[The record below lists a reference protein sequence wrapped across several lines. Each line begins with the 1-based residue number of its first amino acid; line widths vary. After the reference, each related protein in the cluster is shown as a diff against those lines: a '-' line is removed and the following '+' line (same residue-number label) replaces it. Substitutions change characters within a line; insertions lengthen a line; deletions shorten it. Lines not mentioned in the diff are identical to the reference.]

1 MATYTIKYGDTLSGI
16 ASQSGKSIQE
26 LMRLNPSI
34 TDPNKIQAGRTLN
47 VGDNA
52 PAPAPTPAPT
62 STSQKQTIAQV
73 AKVTVPNYVEDPT
86 SKKIGQSLKDQA
98 TSKVNEEAIR
108 AATRARIQG
117 QIDAINA
124 AVADQIANFRNTTG
138 KNRQGQSYALA
149 AAGGRIGSATGE
161 AEFRT
166 TEDYNNQEEN
176 TYRNEGNVKISSL
189 LGAATRDAQAEI
201 EAKRAAIKEGADKY
215 FEFLETQGQRK
226 KDQVTSFL
234 RNMLALGVDPNEID
248 DKDFEKLEDQYGF
261 SKEQISTL
269 FSDIKTQKAAQEQE
283 SEMSAADLEKKKI
296 DIEKTK
302 TEMNQF
308 DLSEG
313 EARYVYDPET
323 GTAKLV
329 AARAKTYAPG
339 SSGGGSSS
347 GTTLAYDDENYTLDA
362 IRKSKGGRV
371 MTQGEL
377 KPITDIQTIVS
388 QADTL
393 TSLINTIDTGPIVG
407 IIKSNNPYDT
417 KAQQMKAAITAIV
430 PKLARGVYGEVGV
443 LTDADI
449 ENYSRTIANLRST
462 TDVNKAVMA
471 MTLDIATRSLAS
483 QLNSMAAGQRD
494 VSRFE
499 SIYTGLNAKATS
511 LKSELGYGSS
521 PSAET
526 TSFTSKSGKT
536 YNLPN

>member
-1 MATYTIKYGDTLSGI
+1 MASYTIQYGDTLSGI
-16 ASQSGKSIQE
+16 ASKTGKSIQE
-26 LMRLNPSI
+26 LMALNPSI
-34 TDPNKIQAGRTLN
+34 TDPNKIYAGRSLN
-47 VGDNA
+47 IGDNA
-52 PAPAPTPAPT
+52 PAAATPA
-62 STSQKQTIAQV
+62 SSNSKQTIAQV
-73 AKVTVPNYVEDPT
+73 AKVSVPNYVEDPT
-86 SKKIGQSLKDQA
+86 SKSIGNSLKSQA
-98 TSKVNEEAIR
+98 TDTVNEEAIR

-161 AEFRT
+161 SEFQT
-166 TEDYNNQEEN
+166 TEDYNRQEEQ
-176 TYRNEGNVKISSL
+176 TYQSEANAKISAL
-189 LGAATRDAQAEI
+189 LGAATRDATAEI

-215 FEFLETQGQRK
+215 FEYLETQGQRK
-226 KDQVTSFL
+226 KDQVTAFL
-234 RNMLALGVDPNEID
+234 RNMLALGVDPNEIS

-261 SKEQISTL
+261 SKEQISSL
-269 FSDIKTQKAAQEQE
+269 FSDIKAQQETQTREAEKEKVDLDKAKNDA
-283 SEMSAADLEKKKI
+283 
-296 DIEKTK
+296 
-302 TEMNQF
+302 NQF
-308 DLSEG
+308 SLNEG
-313 EARYVYDPET
+313 DARYVYDPET
-323 GTAKLV
+323 GTAKLI

-339 SSGGGSSS
+339 TTGTS
-347 GTTLAYDDENYTLDA
+347 GTTLAYDDPNYTLDA

-393 TSLINTIDTGPIVG
+393 TTLINSIDTGPIVG

-499 SIYTGLNAKATS
+499 SIYVGLNEKATS
-511 LKSELGYGSS
+511 LKSELGYGSA
-521 PSAET
+521 PAAEN